1 MQPKYLVN
9 NFQRLLCQWERP
21 EIVATKLIKQWGE
34 AGFIWLDGDGSDLG
48 RGVTLAV
55 NPLEQFCS
63 RGLEDSKLESNPFQI
78 LRELPP
84 GHWTGWLSYE
94 AASWTEPK
102 NPWKS
107 SSIATLWIASHDPVL
122 KFDLHKKELW
132 LEGQNKQRISI
143 MEKFLKNTFHE
154 NISKTKNK
162 EIKEIEKMDRIPL
175 ESWEWKLTS
184 EEYSKK
190 VDEIKNWIAKGDIFQ
205 ANLTTSC
212 QTFLPKSISPIDL
225 YSKLKKYSPAPFSGV
240 IIGDKMTKGEAILS
254 TSPERF
260 LKVLPNGEVETRP
273 IKGTRPRDKD
283 PEKDADWAAELIC
296 SIKDRAENIMIVDLL
311 RNDLG
316 RVCTP
321 GSINVP
327 HLLVLESYA
336 QVHHL
341 TSVVKGKLDKNKSWV
356 DLLEACWPGGSVTGA
371 PKLRAC
377 KRLYELEA
385 TARGPYCGSIL
396 NINWDGI
403 LDSNILIRSLMIK
416 ESTITAHAG
425 CGIIADSDSK
435 KEAEEMTW
443 KLMPLLNALT

>member
-1 MQPKYLVN
+1 MNTKQLRCKWEPPYLV
-9 NFQRLLCQWERP
+9 
-21 EIVATKLIKQWGE
+21 AYKLIQEWGE

-48 RGVTLAV
+48 RWVTLAV

-63 RGLEDSKLESNPFQI
+63 RELSSSDKYSNPFKI

-94 AASWTEPK
+94 AASWTEPR
-102 NPWKS
+102 NPWKAS
-107 SSIATLWIASHDPVL
+107 AMSTLWIASHDPIL
-122 KFDLHKKELW
+122 KFDLQKKELW
-132 LEGQNKQRISI
+132 IEGQDQNRLSI
-143 MEKFLKNTFHE
+143 MEKFLSNSFHQDFSKSNAE
-154 NISKTKNK
+154 KLKHIHNIS
-162 EIKEIEKMDRIPL
+162 L
-175 ESWEWKLTS
+175 ESWEWKLS
-184 EEYSKK
+184 IKEYSARVDKIKK
-190 VDEIKNWIAKGDIFQ
+190 LIANGDIFQ

-212 QTFLPKSISPIDL
+212 QASLPESMSPIDVYL
-225 YSKLKKYSPAPFSGV
+225 KLKKYTPAPFSGV
-240 IIGDKMTKGEAILS
+240 IVGAQMAKGEAIIS

-260 LKVLPNGEVETRP
+260 LKVLPSGEVETRP
-273 IKGTRPRDKD
+273 IKGTRPRDKN
-283 PEKDADWAAELIC
+283 PEKDADLAAELVC
-296 SIKDRAENIMIVDLL
+296 SPKDHAENIMIVDLL

-316 RVCTP
+316 RVCQP

-327 HLLVLESYA
+327 HLLILESYS

-341 TSVVKGKLDKNKSWV
+341 TSVVKGQLNTNKTWV

-377 KRLYELEA
+377 ERLYELEP

-416 ESTITAHAG
+416 DSSISAHAG
-425 CGIIADSDSK
+425 CGIVSDSNSQ
-435 KEAEEMTW
+435 KEAEEMNW
-443 KLMPLLNALT
+443 KIMPLLKALT

>member
-1 MQPKYLVN
+1 MQPKHLMN
-9 NFQRLLCQWERP
+9 KLKRLLCQWQSP
-21 EIVATKLIKQWGE
+21 EIIAFKLIQEWGE
-34 AGFIWLDGDGSDLG
+34 AGFIWLDGDGSELG
-48 RGVTLAV
+48 RWVTLGI

-63 RGLEDSKLESNPFQI
+63 RELNHSQKESNPFKI

-94 AASWTEPK
+94 AASWTEPQ
-102 NPWKS
+102 NPWQS
-107 SSIATLWIASHDPVL
+107 SSMATLWIASHDPVL
-122 KFDLHKKELW
+122 KFDLQEKELW
-132 LEGQNKQRISI
+132 LEGKDQKRLSI
-143 MEKFLKNTFHE
+143 MENFLKNTYHQNLSIPKIRANQE
-154 NISKTKNK
+154 R
-162 EIKEIEKMDRIPL
+162 EIKRSIPL

-184 EEYSKK
+184 QEYSEK
-190 VDEIKNWIAKGDIFQ
+190 VDEIKDWIAKGDIFQ

-212 QTFLPKSISPIDL
+212 QAFLPESMSPIDV
-225 YSKLKKYSPAPFSGV
+225 YSKLKKSSPSPFAGV
-240 IIGDKMTKGEAILS
+240 IIGDQMTKGEAIIS

-260 LKVLPNGEVETRP
+260 LKALPSGEVETRP

-283 PEKDADWAAELIC
+283 PEIDADWAAELIC
-296 SIKDRAENIMIVDLL
+296 STKDRAENVMIVDLL

-316 RVCTP
+316 RVCKP

-327 HLLVLESYA
+327 HLLVLESYP

-341 TSVVKGKLDKNKSWV
+341 TSVVKGILNTNKTWV

-377 KRLYELEA
+377 KRLYELEP

-425 CGIIADSDSK
+425 CGIVADSDSK
-435 KEAEEMTW
+435 KEAEEMHW
-443 KLMPLLNALT
+443 KLMPLLYALT